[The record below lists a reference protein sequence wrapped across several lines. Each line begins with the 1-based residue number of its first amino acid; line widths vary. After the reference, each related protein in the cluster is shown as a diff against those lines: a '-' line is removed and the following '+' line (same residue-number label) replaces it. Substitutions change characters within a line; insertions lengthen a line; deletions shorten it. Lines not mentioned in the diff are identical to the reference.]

1 MKELRVNTEI
11 RIPRVRLIS
20 KDGIQLG
27 IMSSFDARM
36 LAEDDG
42 LDLVEISPTANPPV
56 CQIMDYGK
64 WKYQKEKK
72 EKELRSKQVVI
83 KLKEIGFHP
92 NISDHDYGYR
102 LVQAKKFFS
111 DGCKVKVNIQYRGR
125 EINHTDL
132 GEALLEKFKK
142 DLEGIAIV
150 EESQF
155 EGRNLYAIFR
165 KA

>member
-1 MKELRVNTEI
+1 MKDLRINNEI

-27 IMSSFDARM
+27 LVSSFDARKI
-36 LAEDDG
+36 AEDEG

-72 EKELRSKQVVI
+72 EKELKSKQVVI
-83 KLKEIGFHP
+83 KVKEIGFHP
-92 NISDHDYGYR
+92 SISDHDYGYR
-102 LVQAKKFFS
+102 LVQAKKFLL
-111 DGCKVKVNIQYRGR
+111 DGYKVKANVQYRGR
-125 EINHTDL
+125 EINYTNL
-132 GEALLEKFKK
+132 GEAVLEKFKK
-142 DLEGIAIV
+142 DLDGIAVV
-150 EESQF
+150 EDSLF

-165 KA
+165 RV